1 MFQYFRS
8 CYCSIFSN
16 MPNYYYRKHPEHT
29 GRTNKVYPRSKNE
42 KIGEYKCDKC
52 PKIFQKSSTLAMHRH
67 RTHNPNFKP
76 AQRIKC
82 QQCEKSYKNVTYM
95 KEHVLRDH
103 EKNTPFACE
112 YCQRTFVLKS
122 ILKPHLV
129 NTNTR
134 IKCDECHLTFSTRG
148 IMNQHTRNIHEGLKY
163 PCNYCDYQAP
173 QSGTLTRHIKA
184 KHSI

>member
-1 MFQYFRS
+1 MVWEG
-8 CYCSIFSN
+8 IDAN

-112 YCQRTFVLKS
+112 YCQRTFGLESTLKT
-122 ILKPHLV
+122 HLV
-129 NTNTR
+129 NTHTKV
-134 IKCDECHLTFSTRG
+134 KCDEC
-148 IMNQHTRNIHEGLKY
+148 NQEICNAFLLK
-163 PCNYCDYQAP
+163 
-173 QSGTLTRHIKA
+173 RHKA
-184 KHSI
+184 KVHGTKSTTAFQCQFCPMLYEQKGSLEKHILKTHQT